1 MNCFSNCAF
10 LLVQKEVNVL
20 ILISS
25 KLPQSGKSHIPNR
38 GLVGVKYYEWLTKS
52 FGCASFSPN
61 PLFLTSFFAA
71 SGKKIATYG
80 QAAAASAPS
89 SAAAKAKADKAVKKV
104 PPGTAKKEEKSS
116 NDKVRESYPFAW
128 CFSLFSLFWDPF

>member
-1 MNCFSNCAF
+1 MHCFSTCAF
-10 LLVQKEVNVL
+10 LFVQKEVHVL

-38 GLVGVKYYEWLTKS
+38 GLVGVKYYEWTKS
-52 FGCASFSPN
+52 FGCESFSHN

-116 NDKVRESYPFAW
+116 NDKVRESYAFAW
-128 CFSLFSLFWDPF
+128 CLSS

>member
-1 MNCFSNCAF
+1 MLCFSTCAF

-20 ILISS
+20 ILILS

-38 GLVGVKYYEWLTKS
+38 GLVGVKYYEWTKS
-52 FGCASFSPN
+52 FGCESFSHN

-116 NDKVRESYPFAW
+116 NDKVRESYAFAW
-128 CFSLFSLFWDPF
+128 CLSS

>member
-1 MNCFSNCAF
+1 MHCFSTCAF
-10 LLVQKEVNVL
+10 LLVQKEVQ
-20 ILISS
+20 ILTLSGID
-25 KLPQSGKSHIPNR
+25 PDFVESGKSHIPNR
-38 GLVGVKYYEWLTKS
+38 GLVGVKYYEWTKS
-52 FGCASFSPN
+52 FGCESFSHN

-116 NDKVRESYPFAW
+116 NDKVRESYAFAW
-128 CFSLFSLFWDPF
+128 CLSS